1 MYEHAFIFVINFFNI
16 VIIGNVYNAL
26 MHKIEFG
33 QSYFKDILKRTL
45 NKFTLHFC
53 DVYSIL
59 YELLK
64 FHEFLENLNW
74 KMISKMIK
82 PRNNERVVFDLRPSS
97 ERSDQRPIRPMA
109 GPGPQARQCQCML
122 ACERLVVIAPR
133 APVVA
138 RQLSVA
144 QAMRRD

>member
-16 VIIGNVYNAL
+16 VVFGNVYNAL
-26 MHKIEFG
+26 IHKIEFG
-33 QSYFKDILKRTL
+33 QSYFKEVLKRTV

-53 DVYSIL
+53 EMYSIF

-82 PRNNERVVFDLRPSS
+82 LRNSERAIFDLRPSS

-109 GPGPQARQCQCML
+109 SLGPQAR
-122 ACERLVVIAPR
+122 
-133 APVVA
+133 
-138 RQLSVA
+138 
-144 QAMRRD
+144 